1 MFAAVQG
8 LPLSFIYMN
17 SIFNNNNFF
26 KFKTGDRPSQE
37 DFKQLFLSL
46 QNTYLPG
53 EYRFTNNAFNYL
65 QPGWLK
71 INYSLFPSVT
81 GQYNFA
87 FMGNN
92 FVPLVS
98 TTQFSSYGLF
108 ELVGPNRND
117 NILPIATYLD
127 SLLTFK
133 QKYDYLSNLLYFN
146 TSVAGISGIAA
157 EQIVNRTIISVLS
170 NFNFSFNLLNYYDYR
185 IVRNLVV
192 NKIPDVFTLIY
203 NNVLS
208 GGKVFYSDPYDDSPE
223 ITQNYSLPNYLSYSL
238 IDFNLE
244 QLFINIDEYNSY
256 NRIQAI
262 LNAVNQNTIPSGT
275 ALFNSDV
282 FYLSH
287 LSGFQDL
294 ASYTTNTTDT
304 DFDLIL
310 DLDSRNLNSSYFAL
324 PAKLSA
330 TVVDPAAPYDTVYG
344 FNLGYTP
351 LTARFTAGENLIINY
366 YPYISGGIIGTTTP
380 RSESAFWGYNYWT
393 GQYYTLSSY
402 KCIRS
407 RNNATFYPVTLFNI
421 ISAISQPH
429 YWSRNYNTIG
439 AGIIANKYQLKTD
452 TDNSSNQQD
461 LIDSKIVR
469 STYSL
474 LTGHY
479 SAGSPVLSG
488 FYVDYKA
495 LVDFSSTALALS
507 SQAGSMSILE
517 DLFQDEVVFGVR
529 TLFDIP
535 VAFYSS
541 IPGLMALH
549 PVFIPA
555 DTTFYVDE
563 YPIIVNRLRTLIIP
577 SNTLNISYFYN
588 YLTPDFYNYY
598 FELDIPKYNFVGASF
613 YNELPVYGL
622 NHPLT
627 GDNDYYYDF
636 PLTVFKDSVWNILSY
651 WSTVSSL
658 PVSASQFINFSN
670 IIEQNNYTDFS
681 ILRNNFDIQNTNNL
695 FLAKKLFNQA
705 VSVDDLNGAIIKR
718 RNNRATPFSFA
729 VYGATIVDNI
739 DETSI
744 LHFPVSIPRFDTF
757 YFGVPTYIDCSTD
770 DTYTRTG
777 SSYQVTSEMMSQY
790 NHIPAPLYDYYTTKI
805 TNVENITHISLQ
817 NTLASNSGT
826 EVTASVIT
834 PPVIFKG
841 KSPYLYSSLR
851 NTDDYLI
858 NNLSDQNTFF
868 VPVASSLPYF
878 LSENQFN
885 LFLYTGISGTDV
897 THTSIASSCQFDQ
910 NGGNIMLETENK
922 KVFLF
927 CEPVGV
933 FNPDGSIDYS
943 LSSYN
948 VGLSSFTH
956 IENNLL
962 TDYENYFN
970 PVSTFKELSITAN
983 FNKNYLLNP
992 EIGISDLNIS
1002 PDDIFMT
1009 NTLYFYASTPRSE
1022 DFYYLYGDR
1031 FSDETNLFK
1040 KFNLNKDNVFI
1051 TLSGSY
1057 YTPAP
1062 YDNSN
1067 TSIYFT
1073 TPITTGTV
1081 KILNTRRKPRVLS
1094 GSSFIAL
1101 TYEVTE
1107 TIVLPSY
1114 PI

>member
-1 MFAAVQG
+1 
-8 LPLSFIYMN
+8 MN
-17 SIFNNNNFF
+17 NIFNNNNFL

-37 DFKQLFLSL
+37 DFKELFLSL

-65 QPGWLK
+65 QPNWLK

-81 GQYNFA
+81 GQYSFA

-98 TTQFSSYGLF
+98 TTQLNSYGLF
-108 ELVGPNRND
+108 ELVGPNRNGTT
-117 NILPIATYLD
+117 LPIAAYLD
-127 SLLTFK
+127 QILTFK
-133 QKYDYLSNLLYFN
+133 QKYDYLSGLLYFS
-146 TSVAGISGIAA
+146 TGGTGVSGIDALQA
-157 EQIVNRTIISVLS
+157 VNNSVISVLS
-170 NFNFSFNLLNYYDYR
+170 NFKFVFTDLHSYGSTVRSLLIDR
-185 IVRNLVV
+185 
-192 NKIPDVFTLIY
+192 IPDIFTLIC
-203 NNVLS
+203 NDVLS
-208 GGKVFYSDPYDDSPE
+208 GGKAFYGSD
-223 ITQNYSLPNYLSYSL
+223 QNYSFPNYLSYGL

-262 LNAVNQNTIPSGT
+262 LNAANQNIIPSGT
-275 ALFNSDV
+275 ALFNSDI

-294 ASYTTNTTDT
+294 ASYTTNATNTY
-304 DFDLIL
+304 FDLIL
-310 DLDSRNLNSSYFAL
+310 DLDSRNLNSSYFAAK
-324 PAKLSA
+324 AKLSG

-351 LTARFTAGENLIINY
+351 LTAIFAAGENLIINY
-366 YPYISGGIIGTTTP
+366 YPYISGGIINTTTP
-380 RSESAFWGYNYWT
+380 RSQSAFTGYNYWT
-393 GQYYTLSSY
+393 GSYYNLSSY

-407 RNNATFYPVTLFNI
+407 RNDTAFYPVTLFNI
-421 ISAISQPH
+421 ISAISKTH
-429 YWSRNYNTIG
+429 YWSSNYNTIG
-439 AGIIANKYQLKTD
+439 AGIIANEYQLKTD
-452 TDNSSNQQD
+452 HDNYSNQQD
-461 LIDSKIVR
+461 LIDSRIVR
-469 STYSL
+469 SAYSL

-517 DLFQDEVVFGVR
+517 DLFQDEEVFGVR
-529 TLFDIP
+529 TLFDMP
-535 VAFYSS
+535 VSFYGD

-563 YPIIVNRLRTLIIP
+563 YPAIVNGLRTQIVP
-577 SNTLNISYFYN
+577 SNILNISYFYN
-588 YLTPDFYNYY
+588 YSTPDFYNYY

-613 YNELPVYGL
+613 YNDIPVYGL

-636 PLTVFKDSVWNILSY
+636 PLTVFKDSVWNVLTY
-651 WSTVSSL
+651 WSTVSTL

-670 IIEQNNYTDFS
+670 IIELNNYTDFS
-681 ILRNNFDIQNTNNL
+681 ILENDFTIQNSNNL
-695 FLAKKLFNQA
+695 LLAKKLFNQVVG
-705 VSVDDLNGAIIKR
+705 VSDLDATIIKK
-718 RNNRATPFSFA
+718 RNNKATPFSFA
-729 VYGATIVDNI
+729 VYGATVLDSVDQ
-739 DETSI
+739 TSI
-744 LHFPVSIPRFDTF
+744 LHFPVSMPQIDTF
-757 YFGVPTYIDCSTD
+757 WYGVPTYINCYYDA
-770 DTYTRTG
+770 TYTRTG
-777 SSYQVTSEMMSQY
+777 SSYRVTSEMMSKY
-790 NHIPAPLYDYYTTKI
+790 NDIPVSLYNYYTTKI
-805 TNVENITHISLQ
+805 TDVENITHISLQ
-817 NTLASNSGT
+817 VTMASNSGT
-826 EVTASVIT
+826 EVTASVVT
-834 PPVIFKG
+834 PPVISKG

-851 NTDDYLI
+851 STDDYLI
-858 NNLSDQNTFF
+858 NNLSDENTFF

-885 LFLYTGISGTDV
+885 LFLYIGTSGTDV
-897 THTSIASSCQFDQ
+897 TYTSAASSCQFDQ
-910 NGGNIMLETENK
+910 NGGSLMLETENK
-922 KVFLF
+922 NVFLF
-927 CEPVGV
+927 CEPAGF
-933 FNPDGSIDYS
+933 FNPDNSIDYS

-948 VGLSSFTH
+948 AGLSSFTH

-962 TDYENYFN
+962 TDYENYFH
-970 PVSTFKELSITAN
+970 PVSAFKELSITAN
-983 FNKNYLLNP
+983 FNKNYLQNP

-1002 PDDIFMT
+1002 VDDIFMT
-1009 NTLYFYASTPRSE
+1009 NTLYFYTSTSQSE
-1022 DFYYLYGDR
+1022 DFYYLYGDS
-1031 FSDETNLFK
+1031 FSDENNLFN
-1040 KFNLNKDNVFI
+1040 KFNLDRNNTVI

-1057 YTPAP
+1057 YTPVP

-1067 TSIYFT
+1067 ASIFFT

-1081 KILNTRRKPRVLS
+1081 KILNTKRRPRVLS
-1094 GSSFIAL
+1094 GSSSIAL